1 MRTTGTTPKQTYN
14 RGLPNMSSRT
24 LAITLIAIL
33 TCSAPVFGSDASA
46 DKTTIDAF
54 LVSDTVAGFHKSA
67 YGYAVFPT
75 IGKGGFGIGAAHG
88 KGRVYRSGK
97 KTGDVTMTQLS
108 IGFQLG
114 GQAYSQVVYFED
126 KRGYEEFTSG
136 QFEFSAQA
144 EAIAITY
151 SAGATAGT
159 DGASASANAN
169 QQETSYYKGLIVFTM
184 GKGGLMYQAALGGQ
198 KYDYTASN

>member
-1 MRTTGTTPKQTYN
+1 MTPEQSIN
-14 RGLPNMSSRT
+14 RGFLKMSTRT
-24 LAITLIAIL
+24 AVITLLAIL
-33 TCSAPVFGSDASA
+33 TCSAPVFGSEASA
-46 DKTTIDAF
+46 DKTTMDAF
-54 LVSDTVAGFHKSA
+54 LVSDIVAGFHKSA

-75 IGKGGFGIGAAHG
+75 IGKGGIGIGAAHG
-88 KGRVYRSGK
+88 KGRVYRGSK
-97 KTGDVTMTQLS
+97 KTGDVSMTQIS

-114 GQAYSQVVYFED
+114 GQAYSQVVFFKD
-126 KRGYEEFTSG
+126 KRAFEEFTSG

-151 SAGATAGT
+151 SAGAQAGT

-169 QQETSYYKGLIVFTM
+169 QSETKYYKGLIVFTM

-198 KYDYTASN
+198 KYNYTASK

>member
-1 MRTTGTTPKQTYN
+1 
-14 RGLPNMSSRT
+14 MSIRT
-24 LAITLIAIL
+24 LVFTFLATL
-33 TCSAPVFGSDASA
+33 TCAVPVFADEASA
-46 DKTTIDAF
+46 DKTTLDNF
-54 LVSDTVAGFHKSA
+54 LVSDIVSKFYKSA

-75 IGKGGFGIGAAHG
+75 IGKGGIGIGAAHG
-88 KGRVYRSGK
+88 PGRVYRGGK
-97 KTGDVTMTQLS
+97 KTGDVTMTQVS

-114 GQAYSQVVYFED
+114 GQAYSQVVFFED
-126 KRGYEEFTSG
+126 KRAFEEFTSG

-151 SAGATAGT
+151 SAGAQAGT

-169 QQETSYYKGLIVFTM
+169 QTETKYYKGLIVFTM

-198 KYDYTASN
+198 KYDYKASK

>member
-1 MRTTGTTPKQTYN
+1 
-14 RGLPNMSSRT
+14 MSTRT
-24 LAITLIAIL
+24 LAITLMAIL
-33 TCSAPVFGSDASA
+33 TCSAPAFGSDASA
-46 DKTTIDAF
+46 DKTTMDAF
-54 LVSDTVAGFHKSA
+54 LVSEIVAGFHKSA

-75 IGKGGFGIGAAHG
+75 IGKGGIGIGAAHG
-88 KGRVYRSGK
+88 GGRVYRGGK

-114 GQAYSQVVYFED
+114 GQAYSQVVFFED
-126 KRGYEEFTSG
+126 KRSFEEFTSG

-151 SAGATAGT
+151 SAGAQAGT

-169 QQETSYYKGLIVFTM
+169 QQETNYYKGLIVFTM

-198 KYDYTASN
+198 KYSYTAAK